1 MSANEK
7 KGTVSATSAADT
19 ASTASVVASAA
30 SAASAANTVA
40 ESSSSASPES
50 KTDTV
55 SSQVQTPTKTEQSAE
70 AVKSEPATAESAEA
84 KSAKTETA
92 KSEPAT
98 AESAEAKPAEA
109 KPVEAD
115 PDALRFID
123 VIDGSHLLSE
133 MTPAAQALEQLERL
147 DGSQLK
153 ALVEQQD
160 FGGLQ
165 HVTSESLLEA
175 LGTRA
180 WKKLCAE
187 VLSDVSSFFSY
198 EPATATQSAA
208 LVCHMPEYMVKVTF
222 KATDD
227 HGNLVSC
234 TCGGVKLGRDTA
246 KSKGEDKT
254 KDTKDTKDTKEPEN
268 AQNQSAAD
276 TCTADTIEAGDGTD
290 SACIHQRMAQVL
302 YLMLT
307 QQLQCDDTAYQLFF
321 KRERYT
327 SYFTQ
332 VKELLSQIFAQGLSN
347 LNYDVL
353 DKVKAAFVRANS
365 FDIAFLENDLKKLH
379 ELLKVGLEQRQAAH
393 ATGVLNLSCRIYN
406 TLEALEHAT
415 ERRELVKLYGVNQDR
430 EYAIASLKL
439 FGCGYQHVTRESG
452 DTSKL
457 FYFYS
462 PERDQFMTMAAVK
475 NSFFASPTNF
485 MNSETSLY
493 EAAYRVYHIENAM
506 MSSGKLKNSKFS
518 VPQEY
523 EVPLQLK
530 KQLFAQ
536 IALPDFAALKR
547 EAYASVPRYFD
558 RVSTNNQLF
567 LVKIKRLVQIAID
580 PQEWYLKVYFEDEQS
595 QIQAV
600 RVSRSSSYYDFF
612 TAVDGYTR
620 KVPEAQDFLLQH
632 QDLWD
637 GVITPNIQAQL
648 LAELDKMSEQERKER
663 DAELDKDKQ
672 AKAKASKAEQKAIK
686 SKVLKRMKVAQEL
699 LQITSNDQY
708 LSYILLYCPLQSG
721 RIRPMLASIFSVVM
735 PDRKH
740 DASRHKK
747 LVESPRLKERY
758 IHASQWSP
766 FAEFQ
771 KALESNKF

>member
-84 KSAKTETA
+84 K
-92 KSEPAT
+92 PA
-98 AESAEAKPAEA
+98 
-109 KPVEAD
+109 EAD

-567 LVKIKRLVQIAID
+567 LVKIKRLVQIAIN

-637 GVITPNIQAQL
+637 GVLTQRIKEKL
-648 LAELDKMSEQERKER
+648 LAELDIMSDQERKAR

-686 SKVLKRMKVAQEL
+686 SRVLKRMKVAQEL

>member
-222 KATDD
+222 KATDA

-268 AQNQSAAD
+268 AQNQAAAD

-523 EVPLQLK
+523 EVPLPLK

-567 LVKIKRLVQIAID
+567 LVKIKRLVQIAIN

-648 LAELDKMSEQERKER
+648 LSVFDKWPEQAREKFEAEMKSRGKRKG
-663 DAELDKDKQ
+663 
-672 AKAKASKAEQKAIK
+672 SKTKL
-686 SKVLKRMKVAQEL
+686 LKRMKVAQEL

-771 KALESNKF
+771 KDLESNKF

>member
-7 KGTVSATSAADT
+7 KGTDSATSAADT

-254 KDTKDTKDTKEPEN
+254 KDTKDTKEPEN
-268 AQNQSAAD
+268 AQNQVAAD

-567 LVKIKRLVQIAID
+567 LVKIKRLVQIAIN

-637 GVITPNIQAQL
+637 GVLTQRIKEKL

>member
-7 KGTVSATSAADT
+7 KGTASATSAADA
-19 ASTASVVASAA
+19 ASTASVV
-30 SAASAANTVA
+30 ASAANTVA

-84 KSAKTETA
+84 KSAKTKTA

-98 AESAEAKPAEA
+98 AESAEAKPVEA

-254 KDTKDTKDTKEPEN
+254 KDTKDTKEPEN
-268 AQNQSAAD
+268 AQNQAAAD
-276 TCTADTIEAGDGTD
+276 TC
-290 SACIHQRMAQVL
+290 
-302 YLMLT
+302 
-307 QQLQCDDTAYQLFF
+307 TAYQLFF

-379 ELLKVGLEQRQAAH
+379 ELLKVGLEQRRAAH

-518 VPQEY
+518 VPQES

-648 LAELDKMSEQERKER
+648 LSVFDKWPEQAREKFEAEMKSRGKRKG
-663 DAELDKDKQ
+663 
-672 AKAKASKAEQKAIK
+672 SKTKL
-686 SKVLKRMKVAQEL
+686 LKRMKVAQEL

>member
-7 KGTVSATSAADT
+7 KGTASATSAADA

-84 KSAKTETA
+84 KSAKTKTA

-98 AESAEAKPAEA
+98 AESAEAKAVEA

-208 LVCHMPEYMVKVTF
+208 LVCHMPEYMVRVTF

-254 KDTKDTKDTKEPEN
+254 KDTKDTKEPEN
-268 AQNQSAAD
+268 AQNQAAAD

-379 ELLKVGLEQRQAAH
+379 ELLKVGLEQRRAAN

-439 FGCGYQHVTRESG
+439 FGCCYQHVTRESG

-536 IALPDFAALKR
+536 IALPDFAAL
-547 EAYASVPRYFD
+547 
-558 RVSTNNQLF
+558 T
-567 LVKIKRLVQIAID
+567 
-580 PQEWYLKVYFEDEQS
+580 
-595 QIQAV
+595 
-600 RVSRSSSYYDFF
+600 
-612 TAVDGYTR
+612 
-620 KVPEAQDFLLQH
+620 
-632 QDLWD
+632 
-637 GVITPNIQAQL
+637 ITPKIAC
-648 LAELDKMSEQERKER
+648 E
-663 DAELDKDKQ
+663 
-672 AKAKASKAEQKAIK
+672 
-686 SKVLKRMKVAQEL
+686 
-699 LQITSNDQY
+699 
-708 LSYILLYCPLQSG
+708 
-721 RIRPMLASIFSVVM
+721 
-735 PDRKH
+735 
-740 DASRHKK
+740 
-747 LVESPRLKERY
+747 
-758 IHASQWSP
+758 
-766 FAEFQ
+766 
-771 KALESNKF
+771 

>member
-70 AVKSEPATAESAEA
+70 AV
-84 KSAKTETA
+84 

-254 KDTKDTKDTKEPEN
+254 KDTKDTKEPEN
-268 AQNQSAAD
+268 AQNQAAAD

-567 LVKIKRLVQIAID
+567 LVKIKRLVQIAIN

-612 TAVDGYTR
+612 TALDGYAR

-648 LAELDKMSEQERKER
+648 LSVFDKWPEQAREKFEAEMKSRGKRKG
-663 DAELDKDKQ
+663 
-672 AKAKASKAEQKAIK
+672 SKTKL
-686 SKVLKRMKVAQEL
+686 LKRMKVAQEL

>member
-567 LVKIKRLVQIAID
+567 LVKIKRLVQIAIN

-637 GVITPNIQAQL
+637 GVLTQRIKEKL
-648 LAELDKMSEQERKER
+648 LAELDIMSEQERKER

>member
-7 KGTVSATSAADT
+7 KGTASATSAADA
-19 ASTASVVASAA
+19 ASTASVV
-30 SAASAANTVA
+30 ASAANTVA

-55 SSQVQTPTKTEQSAE
+55 SSQVQTPTNTEQSAE
-70 AVKSEPATAESAEA
+70 AVKSEPAAAESAEAKPAEA

-92 KSEPAT
+92 KSEPAA
-98 AESAEAKPAEA
+98 AESAEA

-254 KDTKDTKDTKEPEN
+254 KDTKDTKEPEN
-268 AQNQSAAD
+268 AQNQAAAD

-648 LAELDKMSEQERKER
+648 LSVFDKWPEQAREKFEAEMKSRGKRKG
-663 DAELDKDKQ
+663 
-672 AKAKASKAEQKAIK
+672 SKTKL
-686 SKVLKRMKVAQEL
+686 LKRMKVAQEL

>member
-19 ASTASVVASAA
+19 ASTASVVANAA

-70 AVKSEPATAESAEA
+70 AV
-84 KSAKTETA
+84 

-222 KATDD
+222 KATDA

-268 AQNQSAAD
+268 AQNQAAAD

-415 ERRELVKLYGVNQDR
+415 ERSELVKLYGVNQDR

-567 LVKIKRLVQIAID
+567 LVKIKRLVQIAIN

-648 LAELDKMSEQERKER
+648 LSVFDKWPEQAREKFEAEMKSRGKRKG
-663 DAELDKDKQ
+663 
-672 AKAKASKAEQKAIK
+672 SKTKL
-686 SKVLKRMKVAQEL
+686 LKRMKVAQEL

>member
-19 ASTASVVASAA
+19 ASTASVVANAA

-70 AVKSEPATAESAEA
+70 AV
-84 KSAKTETA
+84 

-222 KATDD
+222 KATDA

-268 AQNQSAAD
+268 AQNQAAAD

-648 LAELDKMSEQERKER
+648 LSVFDKWPEQAREKFEAEMKSRGKRKG
-663 DAELDKDKQ
+663 
-672 AKAKASKAEQKAIK
+672 SKTKL
-686 SKVLKRMKVAQEL
+686 LKRMKVAQEL

>member
-7 KGTVSATSAADT
+7 KGTASATSAADA

-84 KSAKTETA
+84 KSAKTKTA

-98 AESAEAKPAEA
+98 AESAEA

-208 LVCHMPEYMVKVTF
+208 LVCHMPEYMVRVTF

-254 KDTKDTKDTKEPEN
+254 KDTKDTKEPEN
-268 AQNQSAAD
+268 AQNQAAAD

-379 ELLKVGLEQRQAAH
+379 ELLKVGLEQRRAAN

-648 LAELDKMSEQERKER
+648 LSVFDKWPEQAREKFEAEMKSRGKRKG
-663 DAELDKDKQ
+663 
-672 AKAKASKAEQKAIK
+672 SKTKL
-686 SKVLKRMKVAQEL
+686 LKRMKVAQEL

>member
-1 MSANEK
+1 
-7 KGTVSATSAADT
+7 
-19 ASTASVVASAA
+19 
-30 SAASAANTVA
+30 
-40 ESSSSASPES
+40 
-50 KTDTV
+50 
-55 SSQVQTPTKTEQSAE
+55 
-70 AVKSEPATAESAEA
+70 
-84 KSAKTETA
+84 
-92 KSEPAT
+92 
-98 AESAEAKPAEA
+98 
-109 KPVEAD
+109 
-115 PDALRFID
+115 
-123 VIDGSHLLSE
+123 
-133 MTPAAQALEQLERL
+133 
-147 DGSQLK
+147 
-153 ALVEQQD
+153 
-160 FGGLQ
+160 
-165 HVTSESLLEA
+165 
-175 LGTRA
+175 
-180 WKKLCAE
+180 
-187 VLSDVSSFFSY
+187 
-198 EPATATQSAA
+198 
-208 LVCHMPEYMVKVTF
+208 
-222 KATDD
+222 
-227 HGNLVSC
+227 
-234 TCGGVKLGRDTA
+234 
-246 KSKGEDKT
+246 
-254 KDTKDTKDTKEPEN
+254 
-268 AQNQSAAD
+268 
-276 TCTADTIEAGDGTD
+276 
-290 SACIHQRMAQVL
+290 MAQVL

-379 ELLKVGLEQRQAAH
+379 ELLKVGLEQRRAAN

-648 LAELDKMSEQERKER
+648 LSVFDKWPEQAREKFEAEMKSRGKRKG
-663 DAELDKDKQ
+663 
-672 AKAKASKAEQKAIK
+672 SKTKL
-686 SKVLKRMKVAQEL
+686 LKRMKVAQEL

>member
-7 KGTVSATSAADT
+7 KGTASATSAADA
-19 ASTASVVASAA
+19 ASTASVVA

-70 AVKSEPATAESAEA
+70 AV
-84 KSAKTETA
+84 

-254 KDTKDTKDTKEPEN
+254 KDTKDTKEPEN
-268 AQNQSAAD
+268 AQNQAVAD

-379 ELLKVGLEQRQAAH
+379 ELLKVGLEQRRAAN

-415 ERRELVKLYGVNQDR
+415 ERSELVKLYGVNQDR

-567 LVKIKRLVQIAID
+567 LVKIKRLVQIAIN

-600 RVSRSSSYYDFF
+600 RVSRSSSYYDLF

-648 LAELDKMSEQERKER
+648 LSVFDKWPEQAREKFEAEMKSRGKRKG
-663 DAELDKDKQ
+663 
-672 AKAKASKAEQKAIK
+672 SKTKL
-686 SKVLKRMKVAQEL
+686 LKRMKVAQEL

-771 KALESNKF
+771 KA

>member
-19 ASTASVVASAA
+19 ASTASVVANAA

-70 AVKSEPATAESAEA
+70 AV
-84 KSAKTETA
+84 

-222 KATDD
+222 KATDA

-268 AQNQSAAD
+268 AQNQAAAD

-415 ERRELVKLYGVNQDR
+415 ERSELVKLYGVNQDR

-648 LAELDKMSEQERKER
+648 LSVFDKWPEQAREKFEAEMKSRGKRKG
-663 DAELDKDKQ
+663 
-672 AKAKASKAEQKAIK
+672 SKTKL
-686 SKVLKRMKVAQEL
+686 LKRMKVAQEL

>member
-7 KGTVSATSAADT
+7 KGTASATSAADA
-19 ASTASVVASAA
+19 ASTASVV
-30 SAASAANTVA
+30 ASAANTVA

-84 KSAKTETA
+84 KSAKTKTA

-98 AESAEAKPAEA
+98 AESAEAKPVEA

-254 KDTKDTKDTKEPEN
+254 KDTKDTKEPEN
-268 AQNQSAAD
+268 AQNQAAAD

-379 ELLKVGLEQRQAAH
+379 ELLKVGLEQRRAAN

-648 LAELDKMSEQERKER
+648 LSVFDKWPEQAREKFEAEMKSRGKRKG
-663 DAELDKDKQ
+663 
-672 AKAKASKAEQKAIK
+672 SKTKL
-686 SKVLKRMKVAQEL
+686 LKRMKVAQEL

>member
-19 ASTASVVASAA
+19 ASTASVVANAA

-70 AVKSEPATAESAEA
+70 AV
-84 KSAKTETA
+84 

-222 KATDD
+222 KATDA

-254 KDTKDTKDTKEPEN
+254 KDTKDTKEPEN
-268 AQNQSAAD
+268 AQNQAAAD

-415 ERRELVKLYGVNQDR
+415 ERSELVKLYGVNQDR

-648 LAELDKMSEQERKER
+648 LSVFDKWPEQAREKFEAEMKSRGKRKG
-663 DAELDKDKQ
+663 
-672 AKAKASKAEQKAIK
+672 SKTKL
-686 SKVLKRMKVAQEL
+686 LKRMKVAQEL

>member
-7 KGTVSATSAADT
+7 KGTASATSAADA
-19 ASTASVVASAA
+19 ASTASVVA

-84 KSAKTETA
+84 KPAEAKSAKTKTA

-98 AESAEAKPAEA
+98 AESAEA

-254 KDTKDTKDTKEPEN
+254 KDTKDTKEPEN
-268 AQNQSAAD
+268 AQNQAAAD

-307 QQLQCDDTAYQLFF
+307 QQLQCDDTAYQLFL

-379 ELLKVGLEQRQAAH
+379 ELLKVGLEQRRAAH

-567 LVKIKRLVQIAID
+567 LVKIKRLVQIAIE

-600 RVSRSSSYYDFF
+600 RVSQSSSYYDFF

-648 LAELDKMSEQERKER
+648 LSVFDKWPEQAREKFEAEMKSRGKRKG
-663 DAELDKDKQ
+663 
-672 AKAKASKAEQKAIK
+672 SKTKL
-686 SKVLKRMKVAQEL
+686 LKRMKVAQEL